1 MTIRSLG
8 LALLL
13 INTLCVAADAPPK
26 PVSKNRATATSSLQK
41 TTDSDTEQPDKE
53 EDEARKTAERFL
65 MVLERNPR
73 KGTSLDRVLEYHSEH
88 GSLDELAERLRDKAS
103 SVDAAKPEDVG
114 RAWMVVG
121 VIDDSRGETEAA
133 VEAFSKAEKLLPTN
147 AMTSFA
153 LGQSLITLNRL
164 PDAAAAL
171 ERAIERKPTPT
182 DLLEV
187 FQTLGRV
194 QQRLQPGD
202 KVIDVWSRL
211 EKLVPNDPR
220 VPELIARTLL
230 DDGHLAAALP
240 RYEAAAK
247 SAKDLYRRSEL
258 ELEVIDIRLKLGETE
273 KALSDSDRLLGGLK
287 PDHWLFR
294 ETRRRI
300 EQAFLAKEDM
310 AGLVTHYETR
320 LSKHPDDVD
329 AIIRLSRAFVGQE
342 RFDDA
347 RKRLESAIQKSP
359 KSTELRLE
367 LIELFEKQQLFA
379 ETIKQFEQL
388 DRIVPNNPDYIRD
401 WGFAVLKFVG
411 PPSDGS
417 AVDNK
422 QSEDDRLKAEQQ
434 TNERAK
440 QAAAIWRKLVEAKPK
455 DAVVAAQVAGLMRQ
469 AGLLEDSAEL
479 LRRAVE
485 LAPDTLPHREELGEV
500 LDALKKKE
508 ESLAV
513 WRSMAEEPRRTASN
527 LGHLAEVLGRYGYR
541 DESLRSIDAACELD
555 RKSLELRFQQID
567 LRRQWKQFAA
577 AREAISAAAELA
589 DSPET
594 FDRVVQR
601 EIDVL
606 SEAELLTTVI
616 EDLRETQ
623 TNPKR
628 ERGADEKD
636 SQKRDQSTDATSS
649 KREQPVDANS
659 PSLTRRVSEF
669 AANSLAAQ
677 WFRLAR
683 LLEASAQLREATIA
697 AQKSA
702 ELAPKT
708 GIFLQTAARMLAQ
721 DNQWQPAI
729 DLQHKLIAVDRRFRV
744 DALRSITELEV
755 KLGRKE
761 RALKSARDLL
771 AAAPGAPEPADF
783 VSDVYLRF
791 GLKAEALHVL
801 RRASRQSPA
810 DKRLALKLTEQL
822 VIANH
827 IDEARESL
835 WRVFEQSAKLDDRN
849 EVTRKLSELA
859 ALPGE
864 FDKLVKRLERLRQEP
879 KLSRDATLCLVQV
892 HEQAGDTGQARREL
906 ERLLPQEP
914 RDLDLLKRMTAL
926 CEASGDIDAAIV
938 HQRRILELAAAQSR
952 SGSESQAG
960 SLNHEERLIALLRR
974 AGRVQEAE
982 ALAIRW
988 LESERDPAKI
998 LREIDRLLT
1007 SMGGRNENQSVNLVL
1022 ALSQMALDRNP
1033 KQWEFMVR
1041 KALALGELGQSGE
1054 QRAILTELMNLPLS
1068 DDTPSILT
1076 KSTSQK
1082 LSAVDR
1088 IQRIR
1093 ERFANS
1099 GFPVVDYGQARRL
1112 AIDGHLMLG
1121 AQTFLTKQRFGTL
1134 TEKRIR
1140 PDGPQVN
1147 EIRRAWDDVYALWY
1161 GKPNVKRVEAC
1172 LKLQSLTPDDVAT
1185 QWLAL
1190 QALIWF
1196 REESTQ
1202 HFFGLVPMSPGEPLD
1217 DAAIKQLQV
1226 SLRSLMQQGALDWDS
1241 PTLMAEQVARELIR
1255 TNKIDELDRLLRDVE
1270 ESVPSPSAIGWL
1282 VKYAARRQAT
1292 NEVTRLLGRY
1302 VAAFELTKVSTAGMK
1317 TANPGYVAAWVQ
1329 YLMLRATPP
1338 SQQAED
1344 SVDSQQR
1351 VLKILDDAWEPL
1363 SQARLSADSDSFVT
1377 YLCYA
1382 LQSVAS
1388 RPQNRLP
1395 LSSTQLGSIANSG
1408 QGWFVWQDTEFGL
1421 PKTVEFPTF
1430 VKMPE
1435 CAALR
1440 VLMQAHSL
1448 AVQGKWSDKLRE
1460 HLKAKIEKAEP
1471 QSREKYVLLLGMA
1484 CLLTW
1489 NDNNEAALPVMHEVF
1504 ELASHL
1510 PALQLDI
1517 AWFHQR
1523 YGSKEISLQ
1532 LLSRIESSDGN
1543 LIKEIELR
1551 ALDLAVK
1558 LKNTERAK
1566 EAAEKLFG
1574 VKLEPAEE
1582 LALAK
1587 QLSELGLKEQSQ
1599 ALLVRAPQR
1608 HANDVGV
1615 LLQVMLQ
1622 HENQKNLDEACAVAE
1637 QIIRRTQSISTAR
1650 TLSAAQA
1657 ATATQQ
1663 QMRVGAASEDARK
1676 KAFGLLASAGKL
1688 AAMIEQSEQ
1697 QFESAPNSLRL
1708 FTQLMEQYSA
1718 AVAIEKQKA
1727 LLAKVATSEAPDPL
1741 FRLQIARS
1749 LVAAGN
1755 AKSSV
1760 PHYLFVLEKSPNA
1773 TAQVLFEAE
1782 NVIKEL
1788 GNAEDLARIVL
1799 RSKVAAND
1807 FQRVEMF
1814 ARLVNQLEGPPI
1826 RGKLIIEL
1834 FQKAWRESPDFR
1846 PQLAQRL
1853 LAVSPSVWQQEEM
1866 WELARDVVLPAAD
1879 RQAVATWSGVDV
1891 LRLDNGRNIEG
1902 LMPRLLDLAQGQ
1914 KKLDEL
1920 ARDTEAAL
1928 TKHPGW
1934 LGGRALLGM
1943 VRLRQGNTKLAREEL
1958 TTLLKEIPPPLPVL
1972 LSLSM
1977 GYEVARHKDL
1987 VDVAMKFYEP
1997 ATSTA
2002 MSWEMRQVVL
2012 EHCRVHG
2019 KIPEFQQMAID
2030 VLLALLPSDEI
2041 NAAGNQ
2047 SISSTLSEVSTIA
2060 KELNQPYIAARIAQ
2074 SLRARAQQP
2083 NATNDNLKWFKQ
2095 YEERFAQSCAAIKPE
2110 MLPTI
2115 FRLAAHEQIARGSS
2129 RPRLDLLLHVS
2140 GESVAEMQLHSPLLT
2155 CVKEAAT
2162 DDRLWPDVVV
2172 ELDKLKRQ
2180 FPDDFSIA
2188 ITAALAELSSPKPQS
2203 ELKLVRALAETAAKP
2218 NQSSDLQLGL
2228 WIIARECAAV
2238 GHVSNVSEKEHV
2250 ENVLHKEFAKLSL
2263 AAAQQQRDPRFLWAM
2278 LREQGQLALK
2288 RNDRETALS
2297 AWNALT
2303 NEALRPRPASD
2314 WVPMLFHD
2322 NVIIGGDWPDVR
2334 WQRARDLAR
2343 MTLDAGFADLSLKT
2357 FRDTVAVWA
2366 KPEETQKLFSRDNGV
2381 SGEVTFVAKSR
2392 AELLSSF
2399 SPTVFAA
2406 WHELEP
2412 RWREKRVP
2420 AESIFATLSESVL
2433 PADRTDEVAMFA
2445 LPVVRDTFVAS
2456 ALGGQARLP
2465 EAKQD
2470 RLKAALQTKS
2480 LGLRLVQIAVAESRV
2495 DELRKR
2501 LDSRQKTKESEMSL
2515 RLLWLQLALA
2525 TGDETRFAEQFAAL
2539 ESQSEWS
2546 WSASDERVVTQ
2557 IIRLL
2562 SQQTGP
2568 RDRTAKLFASIL
2580 SSLPNNTAKGEF
2592 PASDLRRWLAQYYLE
2607 QSDQDQGRDTIAA
2620 HLRHMEGVWSA
2631 AGAMDGQ
2638 HLRRMELLDVARE
2651 YAAAGMAK
2659 ESLELLG
2666 QAADARWPDKFAEE
2680 NPGEVLSVLREKT
2693 KSLSATDRFM
2703 LWRTWTLP
2711 DSGSSNS
2718 RTQLRLMVGATRESD
2733 QKPQLISSA
2742 HLLIESAR
2750 EANRLDELATFVA
2763 TEGPKRFDGRVNVLL
2778 AMIRIAQADI
2788 PAAESLLKKLSGD
2801 STESKPGSAL
2811 RTHTWDDAVL
2821 SAECTAKPELLEV
2834 GQVFS
2839 SRAAAAAK
2847 ELKDAMLLELL
2858 KANAD

>member
-1 MTIRSLG
+1 MSVRVLLVSLLVFSG
-8 LALLL
+8 L
-13 INTLCVAADAPPK
+13 CQVFAD
-26 PVSKNRATATSSLQK
+26 
-41 TTDSDTEQPDKE
+41 DSAD
-53 EDEARKTAERFL
+53 DEARKTAERFL

-73 KGTSLDRVLEYHSEH
+73 KGTALDRVLEFHAEH
-88 GSLDELAERLRDKAS
+88 GSLDELAQRLREKA
-103 SVDAAKPEDVG
+103 VAADETKPEEVG
-114 RAWMVVG
+114 RTWMVVG
-121 VIDDSRGETEAA
+121 VIDDSRGETESA
-133 VEAFSKAEKLLPTN
+133 VEAFGKAEKFSPSN
-147 AMTSFA
+147 ALASFA

-171 ERAIERKPTPT
+171 ERAIERKPAPT
-182 DLLEV
+182 ELLDV

-202 KVIDVWSRL
+202 KVIEVWSRL

-247 SAKDLYRRSEL
+247 AAKDLYRRSEL
-258 ELEVIDIRLKLGETE
+258 ELEVIDIRLKLGQTE
-273 KALSDSDRLLGGLK
+273 QALSESDRLLGGLK

-300 EQAFLAKEDM
+300 EQAFLANEDT
-310 AGLVTHYETR
+310 AGLVKHYEGR
-320 LSKHPDDVD
+320 LTKHPDDTD
-329 AIIRLSRAFVGQE
+329 AIIRLSRALIGQE
-342 RFDDA
+342 RLEDA
-347 RKRLESAIQKSP
+347 RKKLESAIQQSP
-359 KSTELRLE
+359 KSAELRLE
-367 LIELFEKQQLFA
+367 LIELFGKQQQFA
-379 ETIKQFEQL
+379 EAVAQYEQL
-388 DRIVPNNPDYIRD
+388 DRITPNNPDYIRD
-401 WGFAVLKFVG
+401 WGFAVLNVVQASSL
-411 PPSDGS
+411 P
-417 AVDNK
+417 
-422 QSEDDRLKAEQQ
+422 LKDKPTTPATPTTAADAAER
-434 TNERAK
+434 EGVASRMLALRK
-440 QAAAIWRKLVEAKPK
+440 AASIWRKLVEAKPK

-469 AGLLEDSAEL
+469 AGLLDDSAEL
-479 LRRAVE
+479 LRRAVV
-485 LAPDTLPHREELGEV
+485 LAPETLPHREELGEV
-500 LDALKKKE
+500 LDALKKKD

-513 WRSMAEEPRRTASN
+513 WRSMAEEPRRTATN
-527 LGHLAEVLGRYGYR
+527 LGHLAEVLGRFGYR
-541 DESLRSIDAACELD
+541 DESLKTIDAACEFD
-555 RKSLELRFQQID
+555 RKSLELLFQQIA
-567 LRRQWKQFAA
+567 LRRQWKQFGA
-577 AREAISAAAELA
+577 AREAIGAAAELA

-616 EDLRETQ
+616 EELREDLG
-623 TNPKR
+623 R
-628 ERGADEKD
+628 ED
-636 SQKRDQSTDATSS
+636 SSDTSS
-649 KREQPVDANS
+649 TRKRGVEANDS
-659 PSLTRRVSEF
+659 PKGQRATESNDPSLARRASVVV
-669 AANSLAAQ
+669 AHTPAAQ

-801 RRASRQSPA
+801 RRASRQNPA

-835 WRVFEQSAKLDDRN
+835 WRVFEQSAKLDDRT

-864 FDKLVKRLERLRQEP
+864 FDKLIKRLERLRQDP

-892 HEQAGDTGQARREL
+892 HEQAGDAGQARREL

-938 HQRRILELAAAQSR
+938 HQRRIVELATAQSR

-974 AGRVQEAE
+974 AGRVQESE

-998 LREIDRLLT
+998 LRELDRLLT
-1007 SMGGRNENQSVNLVL
+1007 SMGGRNEKQSVNLVL
-1022 ALSQMALDRNP
+1022 ALSQMALDRDP
-1033 KQWEFMVR
+1033 QQWEFMVR
-1041 KALALGELGQSGE
+1041 KAIALGELGQSGE
-1054 QRAILTELMNLPLS
+1054 QRAILSELMKLPLD

-1076 KSTSQK
+1076 KSASPK
-1082 LSAVDR
+1082 LSAVAR

-1093 ERFANS
+1093 ERFTNT
-1099 GFPVVDYGQARRL
+1099 GFPVIDYGQARRL

-1121 AQTFLTKQRFGTL
+1121 VQTFLTKSRFGTL
-1134 TEKRIR
+1134 TEKRIG
-1140 PDGPQVN
+1140 PDEQNGNV
-1147 EIRRAWDDVYALWY
+1147 IRGAWDDVYARWNGL
-1161 GKPNVKRVEAC
+1161 PNVKLVEAC
-1172 LKLQSLTPDDVAT
+1172 LKLQSLTPDDAAT

-1190 QALIWF
+1190 EALISL
-1196 REESTQ
+1196 RDESAE
-1202 HFFGLVPMSPGEPLD
+1202 HFFGLVPMSPGESLD
-1217 DAAIKQLQV
+1217 NAAITHLQV
-1226 SLRSLMQQGALDWDS
+1226 LLRSMMQQGSLNWDS
-1241 PTLMAEQVARELIR
+1241 STLMAEQVARELIR
-1255 TNKIDELDRLLRDVE
+1255 ANRMEELDRLLRDIE
-1270 ESVPSPSAIGWL
+1270 ESVPNPSAIAWL
-1282 VKYAARRQAT
+1282 LKYAAKRHAT
-1292 NEVTRLLGRY
+1292 DEVARLLGRY
-1302 VAAFELTKVSTAGMK
+1302 VAAFDSTKVSTAGMK
-1317 TANPGYVAAWVQ
+1317 TANPGYVASWVQ
-1329 YLMLRATPP
+1329 YLMLRVTPL

-1344 SVDSQQR
+1344 GEQSQQR
-1351 VLKILDDAWEPL
+1351 VLKILDEAWGPL

-1382 LQSVAS
+1382 LKGVAS

-1395 LSSTQLGSIANSG
+1395 LSAAQLGSIANSG
-1408 QGWFVWQDTEFGL
+1408 QGWFVWQDAEHGL

-1435 CAALR
+1435 CAAIR
-1440 VLMQAHSL
+1440 VLMQAHSI
-1448 AVQGKWSDKLRE
+1448 AAQGKWTDKLRE
-1460 HLKAKIEKAEP
+1460 HWQAKIQKAEP
-1471 QSREKYVLLLGMA
+1471 QSREQYVALLGMA
-1484 CLLTW
+1484 CLFVW
-1489 NDNNEAALPVMHEVF
+1489 EGSNDAALPVMGEVF
-1504 ELASHL
+1504 DLAGHL
-1510 PALQLDI
+1510 PALQFDI

-1523 YGSKEISLQ
+1523 HGSKEVALE

-1551 ALDLAVK
+1551 ALDLAAK

-1718 AVAIEKQKA
+1718 AVATEKQKS

-1773 TAQVLFEAE
+1773 TSQVLFEAE
-1782 NVIKEL
+1782 SVIKEL

-1866 WELARDVVLPAAD
+1866 WELAREVVLPAAD
-1879 RQAVATWSGVDV
+1879 RQAVANWSGVDV

-1943 VRLRQGNTKLAREEL
+1943 VRMRQGNTKQAREEL

-2041 NAAGNQ
+2041 NAASNQ

-2140 GESVAEMQLHSPLLT
+2140 GESVAEMQLHSPLLA
-2155 CVKEAAT
+2155 CLKEAAT
-2162 DDRLWPDVVV
+2162 DDKLWPDVVV
-2172 ELDKLKRQ
+2172 ELDKLKQQ

-2188 ITAALAELSSPKPQS
+2188 ITAALAELSSPKPPS
-2203 ELKLVRALAETAAKP
+2203 ELKLIRALAETAAKP
-2218 NQSSDLQLGL
+2218 NQSSDLLLGL
-2228 WIIARECAAV
+2228 WIIARECTAV
-2238 GHVSNVSEKEHV
+2238 GHVSNVSEKEHI

-2263 AAAQQQRDPRFLWAM
+2263 AAAQQQRDPRFLWSM
-2278 LREQGQLALK
+2278 LREQGQFAFK
-2288 RNDRETALS
+2288 RNDREAALS
-2297 AWNALT
+2297 AWTTLT

-2322 NVIIGGDWPDVR
+2322 TVILGGDWPDVR
-2334 WQRARDLAR
+2334 WQRSRDLAS
-2343 MTLDAGFADLSLKT
+2343 MTLDAGYADLSLKT
-2357 FRDTVAVWA
+2357 FRDTVAEWA
-2366 KPEETQKLFSRDNGV
+2366 KPEETLKLFSRDNGV

-2406 WHELEP
+2406 WQELEP
-2412 RWREKRVP
+2412 RWREKQVP
-2420 AESIFATLSESVL
+2420 AESIFATLSESVF
-2433 PADRTDEVAMFA
+2433 PADRPDEVAMFA
-2445 LPVVRDTFVAS
+2445 LPVERDTIVIPP
-2456 ALGGQARLP
+2456 LGGQARLP
-2465 EAKQD
+2465 ETGQD
-2470 RLKAALQTKS
+2470 RLKAELQTKS

-2501 LDSRQKTKESEMSL
+2501 LDSREKTKESEMSL

-2525 TGDETRFAEQFAAL
+2525 TRDETLFAEQFAAL
-2539 ESQSEWS
+2539 EGQSEWS
-2546 WSASDERVVTQ
+2546 WSAYDERVVTQ

-2562 SQQTGP
+2562 SLQAGP
-2568 RDRTAKLFASIL
+2568 RDRTAKLFARLL
-2580 SSLPNNTAKGEF
+2580 SSLPNNTAKAEF
-2592 PASDLRRWLAQYYLE
+2592 PAADLRRWLARCFLE
-2607 QSDQDQGRDTIAA
+2607 QSEQDQGRDIIAA

-2638 HLRRMELLDVARE
+2638 HLRRMELLNVARE

-2693 KSLSATDRFM
+2693 KTLSATDRFM

-2711 DSGSSNS
+2711 DSGSSDS
-2718 RTQLRLMVGATRESD
+2718 RTQLRLMVGASRVND
-2733 QKPQLISSA
+2733 QRPQLISSA

-2778 AMIRIAQADI
+2778 AMIRISQADT

-2811 RTHTWDDAVL
+2811 RTQTWDNALL
-2821 SAECTAKPELLEV
+2821 SAECTANSKLSEI

-2839 SRAAAAAK
+2839 TRAAAAAK
-2847 ELKDAMLLELL
+2847 ELKDATLLELL
-2858 KANAD
+2858 KSKTD

>member
-1 MTIRSLG
+1 MSIRVLLG
-8 LALLL
+8 S
-13 INTLCVAADAPPK
+13 LCVLGGLCLAIADD
-26 PVSKNRATATSSLQK
+26 
-41 TTDSDTEQPDKE
+41 DSD
-53 EDEARKTAERFL
+53 DEARKTAERFL

-73 KGTSLDRVLEYHSEH
+73 KGTSLDRVLEYHSER
-88 GSLDELAERLRDKAS
+88 GSLDELAGRLRDKAS

-147 AMTSFA
+147 AMASFA

-171 ERAIERKPTPT
+171 ERAIERKPAPT

-247 SAKDLYRRSEL
+247 SAKDLYRRSQL

-273 KALSDSDRLLGGLK
+273 KALNDSDRLLGGLK

-388 DRIVPNNPDYIRD
+388 DRIAPNNPDYIRD
-401 WGFAVLKFVG
+401 WGFAVLKFVEESKQENVRG
-411 PPSDGS
+411 REGEAPAEPQKLSTLNADAARQEPRPP
-417 AVDNK
+417 N
-422 QSEDDRLKAEQQ
+422 Q
-434 TNERAK
+434 AK
-440 QAAAIWRKLVEAKPK
+440 KAAAIWRKLVDAKPK

-541 DESLRSIDAACELD
+541 DESLRSVDAACELD

-567 LRRQWKQFAA
+567 LRRQWKQFGA

-616 EDLRETQ
+616 EELRETLSREGAAD
-623 TNPKR
+623 TSPTRKRGNGPNDINPTRKR
-628 ERGADEKD
+628 EVE
-636 SQKRDQSTDATSS
+636 
-649 KREQPVDANS
+649 ANES
-659 PSLTRRVSEF
+659 PKGERTTESNDPSLARRASVV
-669 AANSLAAQ
+669 AHTPAAQ

-771 AAAPGAPEPADF
+771 AAAPGAPEPANF

-791 GLKAEALHVL
+791 SLKAEALHVL
-801 RRASRQSPA
+801 RRASRQNPA

-835 WRVFEQSAKLDDRN
+835 WRVFEQSAKLDDRT

-859 ALPGE
+859 VFPGE

-879 KLSRDATLCLVQV
+879 KMSRDATLCLVQV
-892 HEQAGDTGQARREL
+892 HEQAGDASQARREL

-926 CEASGDIDAAIV
+926 CEANGDIDAAIV
-938 HQRRILELAAAQSR
+938 HQRRIVELSVAQSR

-1022 ALSQMALDRNP
+1022 ALSQMALDRDP

-1121 AQTFLTKQRFGTL
+1121 VQSFLTKQRFGTL

-1217 DAAIKQLQV
+1217 DAAINQLQV

-1255 TNKIDELDRLLRDVE
+1255 TNRIDELDRLLRDVE

-1363 SQARLSADSDSFVT
+1363 SQARLSADSETFVT

-1382 LQSVAS
+1382 LQGVAS
-1388 RPQNRLP
+1388 RTQNRQP
-1395 LSSTQLGSIANSG
+1395 LSAAQLGSIANSG
-1408 QGWFVWQDTEFGL
+1408 QGWFVWQDAEHGL

-1448 AVQGKWSDKLRE
+1448 AAQGKWTDKLRE
-1460 HLKAKIEKAEP
+1460 HWQAKIRKAEP
-1471 QSREKYVLLLGMA
+1471 QSREKYVASLGMA
-1484 CLLTW
+1484 CLFVW
-1489 NDNNEAALPVMHEVF
+1489 DGSNDAALPVMGEVF
-1504 ELASHL
+1504 DLAGHL
-1510 PALQLDI
+1510 PALQFDI

-1523 YGSKEISLQ
+1523 HGSKEVALE

-1551 ALDLAVK
+1551 ALDLAASM
-1558 LKNTERAK
+1558 KNKERAK

-1688 AAMIEQSEQ
+1688 AAMIEQSEL

-1718 AVAIEKQKA
+1718 AVATEKQKV

-1782 NVIKEL
+1782 NVIKKL

-1866 WELARDVVLPAAD
+1866 WELAREVVLPAAD

-1902 LMPRLLDLAQGQ
+1902 LMSRLLDLAQGQ

-1928 TKHPGW
+1928 KKHPGW

-1943 VRLRQGNTKLAREEL
+1943 VRLRQGTTKQAREEL

-2012 EHCRVHG
+2012 AHCRVHG

-2041 NAAGNQ
+2041 NVASNQ
-2047 SISSTLSEVSTIA
+2047 SISSILSEVSTIA
-2060 KELNQPYIAARIAQ
+2060 KELHQPYIAARIAQ

-2129 RPRLDLLLHVS
+2129 RLRLDLLLHVS
-2140 GESVAEMQLHSPLLT
+2140 GESVAEMQLHSPLLA
-2155 CVKEAAT
+2155 CLKEAAT
-2162 DDRLWPDVVV
+2162 DDKLWPDVVV

-2188 ITAALAELSSPKPQS
+2188 ITAALAELSSPKPPS
-2203 ELKLVRALAETAAKP
+2203 ELKLIRALAETAAKP

-2250 ENVLHKEFAKLSL
+2250 ENVLHKEFAKLSV

-2278 LREQGQLALK
+2278 LREQGQFAFK
-2288 RNDRETALS
+2288 RNDREAALS
-2297 AWNALT
+2297 AWTTLT
-2303 NEALRPRPASD
+2303 NEALRPRPANE
-2314 WVPMLFHD
+2314 WLPMLFRD
-2322 NVIIGGDWPDVR
+2322 TVILGGDWPDVR

-2357 FRDTVAVWA
+2357 FRNTVANW
-2366 KPEETQKLFSRDNGV
+2366 PKLED
-2381 SGEVTFVAKSR
+2381 
-2392 AELLSSF
+2392 SSF
-2399 SPTVFAA
+2399 SFSGDGGTSGRITFIAKTRAEMLSIYSPIVFAA

-2412 RWREKRVP
+2412 RWREKQVP
-2420 AESIFATLSESVL
+2420 AESVFATLSESVL
-2433 PADRTDEVAMFA
+2433 PADRPDEVAMFA
-2445 LPVVRDTFVAS
+2445 LPVERDTLVVPP
-2456 ALGGQARLP
+2456 LGGQARLT
-2465 EAKQD
+2465 ETGQD
-2470 RLKAALQTKS
+2470 RLKVELQTKS

-2501 LDSRQKTKESEMSL
+2501 LDSREKTKESEMSL

-2525 TGDETRFAEQFAAL
+2525 TRDETLFAEQFAAF
-2539 ESQSEWS
+2539 ESQSEWP
-2546 WSASDERVVTQ
+2546 WSAHDERVVTQ

-2562 SQQTGP
+2562 SVQTGP
-2568 RDRTAKLFASIL
+2568 RDHTAKLFARLL
-2580 SSLPNNTAKGEF
+2580 SSLPNNTAKAEF
-2592 PASDLRRWLAQYYLE
+2592 PAADLRRWLARYYLE
-2607 QSDQDQGRDTIAA
+2607 QSEQDQGRDMIAA

-2666 QAADARWPDKFAEE
+2666 QAADARWPDKFVEE
-2680 NPGEVLSVLREKT
+2680 NPGEVLSVLRENT

-2718 RTQLRLMVGATRESD
+2718 RTQLRLMVGATREND

-2778 AMIRIAQADI
+2778 AMIRIAQADT

-2811 RTHTWDDAVL
+2811 RTQTWDDALL
-2821 SAECTAKPELLEV
+2821 SAECTANSKLSDV

-2839 SRAAAAAK
+2839 TRATAAAK
-2847 ELKDAMLLELL
+2847 ELKDTTLLELL
-2858 KANAD
+2858 KANAG